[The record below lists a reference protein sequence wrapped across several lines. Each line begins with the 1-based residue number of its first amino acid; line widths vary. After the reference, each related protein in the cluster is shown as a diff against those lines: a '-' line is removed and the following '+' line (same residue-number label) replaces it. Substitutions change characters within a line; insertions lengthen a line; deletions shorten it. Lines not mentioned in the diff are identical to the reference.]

1 MTASTTAEGL
11 AQQAR
16 QSTEEHGCGPSIA
29 VQMCRAASFAALVVC
44 ISLVGDGWS
53 GRPSPLTHQL
63 LLLPFSGAFLFSAWQ
78 LLFGRDVYPGLRAWT
93 ARRSLLLCM
102 LFELAAGP
110 LFFYEALHFSR
121 VGYRVHPIGIVLL
134 VAICSTLL
142 AIAAVR
148 QSFAHRYWIGA
159 VVIGTFTAGR
169 LFAIWSFPL
178 TYLRSDMLPVIG
190 VADQQ
195 ILHHANPYALLHL
208 GTRIYAFPY
217 LPGMLVAYLPF
228 AAIHLDLRLGSLL
241 YMLLTAILIV
251 GAARRPHQLQVIALL
266 AVFLLSPFLQYR
278 HELYIQPHWFALI
291 LAIVLMRRGRFG
303 SAAFVFGISMAVY
316 QFSWILFPFVLLN
329 AYWRRRWTEAAKLA
343 LLGGIGALL
352 VAGPFLR
359 ATTNR
364 IADNTVS
371 QWGRLAHANADA
383 MNLSYWATYI
393 IPTHRLLWLQAILMA
408 AIFAYCVLRG
418 RCRDLTDTLRWMSVA
433 LITFVLFN
441 VIVDGYFY
449 LMISIL
455 LLAYT
460 CVANGWWSGPESRS
474 QTRISGLA
482 PCAPAEAPSA

>member
-1 MTASTTAEGL
+1 MG
-11 AQQAR
+11 
-16 QSTEEHGCGPSIA
+16 
-29 VQMCRAASFAALVVC
+29 RAAFFAAVVVF

-53 GRPSPLTHQL
+53 GRPSPLAHQL
-63 LLLPFSGAFLFSAWQ
+63 LLLPFTGAFLFSAWE
-78 LLFGRDVYPGLRAWT
+78 LLFGRGGYPGLGAWMP
-93 ARRSLLLCM
+93 RHSLLLCV
-102 LFELAAGP
+102 LFELTAGLL
-110 LFFYEALHFSR
+110 LFYDAHHFSR
-121 VGYRVHPIGIVLL
+121 FGYRVHPIGTVLL
-134 VAICSTLL
+134 IAICTTLL

-148 QSFAHRYWIGA
+148 ACFARRFWILS
-159 VVIGTFTAGR
+159 VVIGAFVAGR
-169 LFAIWSFPL
+169 LFSIWSFPL
-178 TYLRSDMLPVIG
+178 TYLRSDMLPVINA
-190 VADQQ
+190 ADQQ
-195 ILHHANPYALLHL
+195 ILRHASPYALLHL

-228 AAIHLDLRLGSLL
+228 AAMHIDLRLGSLV
-241 YMLLTAILIV
+241 YMLVTVLLIV
-251 GAARRPHQLQVIALL
+251 LEARRPHQLQVIALL

-291 LAIVLMRRGRFG
+291 LAIVFMRRSRFG
-303 SAAFVFGISMAVY
+303 WAAFVFGISMAVY

-329 AYWRRRWTEAAKLA
+329 AYWRRRWPEAAKLA

-408 AIFAYCVLRG
+408 AIFAHCVLRG

-460 CVANGWWSGPESRS
+460 CVANGWWGPPESKME
-474 QTRISGLA
+474 TCFPALA
-482 PCAPAEAPSA
+482 PANAPTEAPSA